1 MEIKKLPKLNIDDI
15 TFVREKTNN
24 KKKIH
29 YSILINEKQKISFTI
44 SNVNVPFGF
53 EEFGKKRILNIEISK
68 DKHSDVD
75 KLISYLEDNIE
86 KVISNKTIS
95 TEFIEDVAGKKYYKN
110 IKSSKYGKIIRTY
123 VLHDPE
129 IYAMI
134 GCNKM
139 PMSSIDL
146 KKTICNINMEING
159 IWINNTDY
167 GLLLY
172 VREIQILSSY

>member
-1 MEIKKLPKLNIDDI
+1 MEIKKLPKLNLDNI

-24 KKKIH
+24 KKKIR

-44 SNVNVPFGF
+44 NNVNIPFGF

-75 KLISYLEDNIE
+75 KLISSLEDNIE
-86 KVISNKTIS
+86 KIISNKSIS
-95 TEFIEDVAGKKYYKN
+95 SEFIEDAMGKIYYRN
-110 IKSSKYGKIIRTY
+110 IKPSKYGKMVRTY

-134 GCNKM
+134 GGNKM

-146 KKTICNINMEING
+146 KKTMCNVNMEING
-159 IWINNTDY
+159 IWINDTDY